1 MSVNAVA
8 TAIVVAPPLGLCA
21 IWLIHDT
28 IVAVRSARRRR
39 DAFGL
44 ATSKS
49 QNIRRAA

>member
-28 IVAVRSARRRR
+28 IVAVRYAR
-39 DAFGL
+39 L
-44 ATSKS
+44 K
-49 QNIRRAA
+49 RANNAEAR